1 MSDAGMYE
9 CQLTTHP
16 PTSLFFILKV
26 VEARAVLQG
35 GPDMHVQTGA
45 TLRLHCVL
53 HHATENPEFIFW
65 YHNNSMI
72 NYAPRRPL
80 KVLEH
85 RYSSVL
91 IISNVRWDDAG
102 AYRCEPHM
110 ARPANLTL
118 HVVAGQ

>member
-1 MSDAGMYE
+1 MEIGSSVNNTMAG
-9 CQLTTHP
+9 L
-16 PTSLFFILKV
+16 
-26 VEARAVLQG
+26 EARAAVLQG

-85 RYSSVL
+85 RYSVYS
-91 IISNVRWDDAG
+91 SS
-102 AYRCEPHM
+102 
-110 ARPANLTL
+110 LT
-118 HVVAGQ
+118 